1 MSDFAKEIISV
12 NIEDELKQSYL
23 SYALS
28 VIHGRALPDIRDGL
42 KPVHRRIL
50 YAMYDLKNSYNK
62 PYKKSA
68 RVVGDVIGKYHPH
81 GDSAVYDAMVR
92 MAQDFSMRY
101 PIVEGQGNFG
111 SIDGD
116 PPAAMRYTEVRM
128 AKITDQMYG
137 DIEKETVSYS
147 PNYDGSEFIPDVLP
161 TKIPNLLVNGSSGI
175 AVGMATNIPPHNL
188 TEVLNASVNLI
199 NDPKLSIDDLIKDIS
214 GPDFPTGGTI
224 DGKAG
229 IYEAYKTGRG
239 IIHIRSN
246 TSIEE
251 DEKSGKQ
258 SLIIN
263 EIPFMVNKAK
273 MLEKIAELV
282 KEKKIEGITEIRD
295 ESDKDGLRV
304 VIEVR
309 KGDSVEVLENNLFA
323 QTQLEQSFGI
333 NFTVLVD
340 GQPKEVNL
348 KEMLEAFIKHRKDII
363 TKRTK
368 YDLKKAK
375 DRGHIVEGLMVAI
388 ANIDEVI
395 TIIKKSK
402 DPKLAADAIC
412 KKVWK
417 AGPVE
422 AILKKVGKDAC
433 KPKGLSNDLG
443 INGKK
448 YKLSPD
454 QAKAI
459 LELRLGRLTGLE
471 QDNLSNEFSDIVAK
485 IIDLQKILDD
495 KETLKNLMI
504 EELEEVKTNFGDER
518 RTLIND
524 TRRGITNEDLIPE
537 EMRVLTVSRSG
548 YAKTQPLDE
557 YREQRRG
564 GQGKAAAAVKE
575 EDLIQNLYVLSSH
588 MQILCFTTKGKVF
601 WLKVYEIP
609 VASRTS
615 KGRPLVNMLNL
626 DDDESVSD
634 ILPVSEFSD
643 DQFIFMATR
652 NGTTKKTNLSLF
664 SKKYK
669 SGIKAINLD
678 EDDKLVGTAITSGD
692 NEILLA
698 SSSGKLIRFN
708 ESHVRPMGRTAR
720 GVRGIRL
727 KKDEKLISLM
737 IADSEKTILCVS
749 ENGYG
754 KKTALDDF
762 PSHNRGGQGVISM
775 KTSERNGSM
784 VSAALVEDEDG
795 IMLISDK
802 GTMIRTSVSQVP
814 TLSRN
819 TQGVKVI
826 TPKEGEKLIECVTIP
841 TRTKITKRTNNA
853 QMEFLRWARCH
864 I

>member
-1 MSDFAKEIISV
+1 MTDFAKEIIPI

-50 YAMYDLKNSYNK
+50 FAMYDLKNSYNK

-92 MAQDFSMRY
+92 MAQDFSLRY
-101 PIVEGQGNFG
+101 TLVEGQGNFG

-128 AKITDQMYG
+128 AKITDMMLG
-137 DIEKETVSYS
+137 DLEKETVSFS

-161 TKIPNLLVNGSSGI
+161 TKIPNLLINGSSGI

-188 TEVLNASVNLI
+188 NEVVTGCINLI
-199 NDPKLSIDDLIKDIS
+199 ENPELTIDDLIKDIP

-224 DGKAG
+224 DGRAG
-229 IYEAYKTGRG
+229 IYDAYKTGRG

-251 DEKSGKQ
+251 DKSGKQ
-258 SLIIN
+258 SLIID
-263 EIPFMVNKAK
+263 EIPFMVNKAR

-282 KEKKIEGITEIRD
+282 KDKKVEGITEIRD

-309 KGDSVEVLENNLFA
+309 KGESVEVLENNLFA

-333 NFTVLVD
+333 NLTVLSK

-348 KEMLEAFIKHRKDII
+348 KEILVAFIEHRKDVII
-363 TKRTK
+363 KRTK
-368 YDLKKAK
+368 YDLRKAK
-375 DRGHIVEGLMVAI
+375 DRGHIVEGLMVSI

-395 TIIKKSK
+395 SIIKKSK
-402 DPKLAADAIC
+402 DPKVAAEELC
-412 KKVWK
+412 KKQWD
-417 AGPVE
+417 AGPLS
-422 AILKKVGKDAC
+422 AILKKVGEDAC
-433 KPKGLSNDLG
+433 KPEDLPKDVG

-448 YKLSPD
+448 YKLSAL

-471 QDNLSNEFSDIVAK
+471 QDNLNNEFNDIIAK
-485 IIDLQKILDD
+485 ILELQNILDD
-495 KETLKNLMI
+495 KATLKALIIN
-504 EELEEVKTNFGDER
+504 ELNEIKNNFGDER
-518 RTLIND
+518 KTLIND

-537 EMRVLTVSRSG
+537 ETRVLTVSRSG

-564 GQGKAAAAVKE
+564 GQGKAAASVKE

-588 MQILCFTTKGKVF
+588 VQILCFTTKGKVF

-609 VASRTS
+609 VASRIS

-626 DDDESVSD
+626 DDDESVSE
-634 ILPVSEFSD
+634 ILPVEEFTED
-643 DQFIFMATR
+643 KFIFMATKK
-652 NGTTKKTNLSLF
+652 GTTKKTNLSLF
-664 SKKYK
+664 AKKYK

-678 EDDKLVGTAITSGD
+678 DDDVLIGTAITSGND
-692 NEILLA
+692 EILLA
-698 SSSGKLIRFN
+698 SSSGKLIRFS

-720 GVRGIRL
+720 GVRGITL
-727 KKDEKLISLM
+727 KKGEKLISLM
-737 IADSEKTILCVS
+737 VGDESKTILCVS

-754 KKTALDDF
+754 KKTNLDDF

-775 KTSERNGSM
+775 KTSDRNGSM
-784 VSAALVEDEDG
+784 VSSTLVEDNDG

-802 GTMIRTSVSQVP
+802 GTMIRTSVEQVP

-819 TQGVKVI
+819 TQGVKII

-841 TRTKITKRTNNA
+841 QEEEDVVEEQEK
-853 QMEFLRWARCH
+853 
-864 I
+864 

>member
-101 PIVEGQGNFG
+101 MLVQGQGNFG

-128 AKITDQMYG
+128 AKITDQMLN
-137 DIEKETVSYS
+137 DLEKETVSFS
-147 PNYDGSEFIPDVLP
+147 PNYDGSEYIPDVLP

-188 TEVLNASVNLI
+188 NEVINGSISLI
-199 NDPKLSIDDLIKDIS
+199 HNPKISIDELIKDIS

-239 IIHIRSN
+239 IIHVRSN

-251 DEKSGKQ
+251 DKSGKQ

-263 EIPFMVNKAK
+263 EIPFMVNKAR

-282 KEKKIEGITEIRD
+282 KDKKIEGITEIRD

-304 VIEVR
+304 VIEIR
-309 KGDSVEVLENNLFA
+309 KGDSADVIENNLFS

-348 KEMLEAFIKHRKDII
+348 KEMLHAFIKHRKEII

-375 DRGHIVEGLMVAI
+375 ERGHIVEGLMVAI

-395 TIIKKSK
+395 LIIKKSK
-402 DPKLAADAIC
+402 DPKVASEALS
-412 KKVWK
+412 KKIWK

-422 AILKKVGKDAC
+422 AILKKVGNDAC
-433 KPKGLSNDLG
+433 KPKGIDKSLG
-443 INGKK
+443 IKGKK
-448 YKLSPD
+448 YKLSND

-471 QDNLSNEFSDIVAK
+471 QDNLSSEFNEIVTK
-485 IIDLQKILDD
+485 IMALQKILDD
-495 KETLKNLMI
+495 KDTLKSLMI
-504 EELEEVKTNFGDER
+504 DELEDIQNSFGDER
-518 RTLIND
+518 KTKIND

-537 EMRVLTVSRSG
+537 ETRVLTVSRSG

-564 GQGKAAAAVKE
+564 GQGKAAASVKE

-588 MQILCFTTKGKVF
+588 VQILCFTTKGKVF

-626 DDDESVSD
+626 DDDESVSE
-634 ILPVSEFSD
+634 ILPVDEFSED
-643 DQFIFMATR
+643 KFIFMATQK
-652 NGTTKKTNLSLF
+652 GTTKKTQLSLF
-664 SKKYK
+664 AKKYK

-678 EDDKLVGTAITSGD
+678 EDDKLIGSAITSGND
-692 NEILLA
+692 EILLA
-698 SSSGKLIRFN
+698 SNAGKLIRFN
-708 ESHVRPMGRTAR
+708 ESHVRAMGRTAR
-720 GVRGIRL
+720 GVRGIKL
-727 KKDEKLISLM
+727 KKDAKLISLM
-737 IADSEKTILCVS
+737 LGNPNKTILCVS

-754 KKTALDDF
+754 KKTKLEDF

-775 KTSERNGSM
+775 KTSERNGLM
-784 VSAALVEDEDG
+784 VSATLVDDEDG

-802 GTMIRTSVSQVP
+802 GTMIRTSVSQIP

-819 TQGVKVI
+819 TQGVKII
-826 TPKEGEKLIECVTIP
+826 TPKEGEKLTECVNIP
-841 TRTKITKRTNNA
+841 SEEE
-853 QMEFLRWARCH
+853 QE
-864 I
+864 

>member
-50 YAMYDLKNSYNK
+50 YAMYDLKNSFNK

-101 PIVEGQGNFG
+101 MLVQGQGNFG

-128 AKITDQMYG
+128 AKITDQMLN
-137 DIEKETVSYS
+137 DLEKETVSFS
-147 PNYDGSEFIPDVLP
+147 PNYDGSEYIPDVLP

-188 TEVLNASVNLI
+188 NEVINGSISLI
-199 NDPKLSIDDLIKDIS
+199 HNPKISIDELIKDIS

-239 IIHIRSN
+239 IIHVRSN

-251 DEKSGKQ
+251 DKSGKQ

-263 EIPFMVNKAK
+263 EIPFMVNKAR

-282 KEKKIEGITEIRD
+282 KDKKIEGITEIRD

-304 VIEVR
+304 VIEIR
-309 KGDSVEVLENNLFA
+309 KGDSADVIENNLFS

-348 KEMLEAFIKHRKDII
+348 KEMLHAFIKHRKEII

-375 DRGHIVEGLMVAI
+375 ERGHIVEGLMVAI

-395 TIIKKSK
+395 LIIKKSK
-402 DPKLAADAIC
+402 DPKVASEALS
-412 KKVWK
+412 KKIWK

-422 AILKKVGKDAC
+422 AILKKVGNDAC
-433 KPKGLSNDLG
+433 KPKSIDKSLG
-443 INGKK
+443 IKGKK
-448 YKLSPD
+448 YKLSND

-471 QDNLSNEFSDIVAK
+471 QDNLSSEFNEIVTK
-485 IIDLQKILDD
+485 IMALQKILDD
-495 KETLKNLMI
+495 KDTLKSLMI
-504 EELEEVKTNFGDER
+504 EELEDIQNSFGDDR
-518 RTLIND
+518 KTKIND

-537 EMRVLTVSRSG
+537 ETRVLTVSRSG

-564 GQGKAAAAVKE
+564 GQGKAAASVKE

-588 MQILCFTTKGKVF
+588 VQILCFTTKGKVF

-626 DDDESVSD
+626 DDDESVSE
-634 ILPVSEFSD
+634 ILPVDEFSED
-643 DQFIFMATR
+643 KFIFMATQK
-652 NGTTKKTNLSLF
+652 GTTKKTQLSLF
-664 SKKYK
+664 AKKYK

-678 EDDKLVGTAITSGD
+678 EDDKLIGSAITSGND
-692 NEILLA
+692 EILLA
-698 SSSGKLIRFN
+698 SNAGKLIRFN
-708 ESHVRPMGRTAR
+708 ESHVRAMGRTAR
-720 GVRGIRL
+720 GVRGIKL
-727 KKDEKLISLM
+727 KKDAKLISLM
-737 IADSEKTILCVS
+737 LGNPNKTILCVS

-754 KKTALDDF
+754 KKTKLEDF

-775 KTSERNGSM
+775 KTSERNGLM
-784 VSAALVEDEDG
+784 VSATLVDDEDG

-802 GTMIRTSVSQVP
+802 GTMIRTSVSQIP

-819 TQGVKVI
+819 TQGVKII
-826 TPKEGEKLIECVTIP
+826 TPKEGEKLTECVNIP
-841 TRTKITKRTNNA
+841 SEEE
-853 QMEFLRWARCH
+853 QE
-864 I
+864 

>member
-1 MSDFAKEIISV
+1 MTDFAKEIIPI

-50 YAMYDLKNSYNK
+50 FAMYDLKNTYNK

-92 MAQDFSMRY
+92 MAQDFSLRY
-101 PIVEGQGNFG
+101 TLVEGQGNFG

-128 AKITDQMYG
+128 AKITDMMLG
-137 DIEKETVSYS
+137 DLEKETVSFS

-161 TKIPNLLVNGSSGI
+161 TKIPNLLINGSSGI

-188 TEVLNASVNLI
+188 NEVVTGCINLI
-199 NDPKLSIDDLIKDIS
+199 ENPELTIDDLIKDIP

-224 DGKAG
+224 DGRAG
-229 IYEAYKTGRG
+229 IYDAYKTGRG

-251 DEKSGKQ
+251 DKSGKQ
-258 SLIIN
+258 SLIID
-263 EIPFMVNKAK
+263 EIPFMVNKAR

-282 KEKKIEGITEIRD
+282 KDKKVEGITEIRD

-309 KGDSVEVLENNLFA
+309 KGESVEVLENNLFA

-333 NFTVLVD
+333 NLTVLSK

-348 KEMLEAFIKHRKDII
+348 KEILEAFIEHRKDVII
-363 TKRTK
+363 KRTK
-368 YDLKKAK
+368 YDLRKAK
-375 DRGHIVEGLMVAI
+375 DRGHIVEGLMVSI

-395 TIIKKSK
+395 SIIKKSK
-402 DPKLAADAIC
+402 DPKVAAEELC
-412 KKVWK
+412 KKQWD
-417 AGPVE
+417 AGPLS
-422 AILKKVGKDAC
+422 AILKKVGEDAC
-433 KPKGLSNDLG
+433 KPEDLPKDVG

-448 YKLSPD
+448 YKLSAL

-471 QDNLSNEFSDIVAK
+471 QDNLNNEFNDIIAK
-485 IIDLQKILDD
+485 ILELQNILDD
-495 KETLKNLMI
+495 KATLKALIIN
-504 EELEEVKTNFGDER
+504 ELNEIKNNFGDER
-518 RTLIND
+518 KTLIND

-537 EMRVLTVSRSG
+537 ETRVLTVSRSG

-564 GQGKAAAAVKE
+564 GQGKAAASVKE

-588 MQILCFTTKGKVF
+588 VQILCFTTKGKVF

-609 VASRTS
+609 VASRIS

-626 DDDESVSD
+626 DDDESVSE
-634 ILPVSEFSD
+634 ILPVEEFTED
-643 DQFIFMATR
+643 KFIFMATKK
-652 NGTTKKTNLSLF
+652 GTTKKTNLSLF
-664 SKKYK
+664 AKKYK

-678 EDDKLVGTAITSGD
+678 DDDVLIGTAITSGND
-692 NEILLA
+692 EILLA
-698 SSSGKLIRFN
+698 SSSGKLIRFS

-720 GVRGIRL
+720 GVRGITL
-727 KKDEKLISLM
+727 KKGEKLISLM
-737 IADSEKTILCVS
+737 VGDESRTILCVS

-754 KKTALDDF
+754 KKTNLDDF

-775 KTSERNGSM
+775 KTSDRNGSM
-784 VSAALVEDEDG
+784 VSSTLVEDNDG

-802 GTMIRTSVSQVP
+802 GTMIRTSVEQVP

-819 TQGVKVI
+819 TQGVKII

-841 TRTKITKRTNNA
+841 QEEEDVVEEQEK
-853 QMEFLRWARCH
+853 
-864 I
+864 

>member
-1 MSDFAKEIISV
+1 MTDFAKEIIPI

-50 YAMYDLKNSYNK
+50 FAMYDLKNSYNK

-92 MAQDFSMRY
+92 MAQDFSLRY
-101 PIVEGQGNFG
+101 TLVEGQGNFG

-128 AKITDQMYG
+128 AKITDMMLG
-137 DIEKETVSYS
+137 DLEKETVSFS

-161 TKIPNLLVNGSSGI
+161 TKIPNLLINGSSGI

-188 TEVLNASVNLI
+188 NEVVTGCINLI
-199 NDPKLSIDDLIKDIS
+199 ENPELTIDDLLKDIP

-224 DGKAG
+224 DGRAG
-229 IYEAYKTGRG
+229 IYDAYKTGRG

-251 DEKSGKQ
+251 DKSGKQ
-258 SLIIN
+258 SLIID
-263 EIPFMVNKAK
+263 EIPFMVNKAR

-282 KEKKIEGITEIRD
+282 KDKKVEGITEIRD

-309 KGDSVEVLENNLFA
+309 KGESVEVLENNLFA

-333 NFTVLVD
+333 NLTVLSK

-348 KEMLEAFIKHRKDII
+348 KEILEAFIEHRKDVII
-363 TKRTK
+363 KRTK
-368 YDLKKAK
+368 YDLRKAK
-375 DRGHIVEGLMVAI
+375 DRGHIVEGLMVSI

-395 TIIKKSK
+395 SIIKKSK
-402 DPKLAADAIC
+402 DPKVAAEELC
-412 KKVWK
+412 KKQWD
-417 AGPVE
+417 AGPLS
-422 AILKKVGKDAC
+422 AILKKVGEDAC
-433 KPKGLSNDLG
+433 KPEDLPKDVG

-448 YKLSPD
+448 YKLSAL

-471 QDNLSNEFSDIVAK
+471 QDNLNNEFNDIIAK
-485 IIDLQKILDD
+485 ILELQNILDD
-495 KETLKNLMI
+495 KATLKALIIN
-504 EELEEVKTNFGDER
+504 ELNEIKNNFGDER
-518 RTLIND
+518 KTLIND

-537 EMRVLTVSRSG
+537 ETRVLTVSRSG

-564 GQGKAAAAVKE
+564 GQGKAAASVKE

-588 MQILCFTTKGKVF
+588 VQILCFTTKGKVF

-609 VASRTS
+609 VASRIS

-626 DDDESVSD
+626 EDDESVS
-634 ILPVSEFSD
+634 
-643 DQFIFMATR
+643 
-652 NGTTKKTNLSLF
+652 
-664 SKKYK
+664 
-669 SGIKAINLD
+669 
-678 EDDKLVGTAITSGD
+678 
-692 NEILLA
+692 EILL
-698 SSSGKLIRFN
+698 
-708 ESHVRPMGRTAR
+708 
-720 GVRGIRL
+720 
-727 KKDEKLISLM
+727 
-737 IADSEKTILCVS
+737 
-749 ENGYG
+749 
-754 KKTALDDF
+754 
-762 PSHNRGGQGVISM
+762 
-775 KTSERNGSM
+775 
-784 VSAALVEDEDG
+784 
-795 IMLISDK
+795 
-802 GTMIRTSVSQVP
+802 
-814 TLSRN
+814 
-819 TQGVKVI
+819 
-826 TPKEGEKLIECVTIP
+826 
-841 TRTKITKRTNNA
+841 
-853 QMEFLRWARCH
+853 
-864 I
+864 

>member
-1 MSDFAKEIISV
+1 MSDFAKEILSV

-137 DIEKETVSYS
+137 DIEKDTVSYS

-188 TEVLNASVNLI
+188 TEVLNASINLI
-199 NDPKLSIDDLIKDIS
+199 NNPKISIDDLIKDIS

-239 IIHIRSN
+239 IIHTRSN

-258 SLIIN
+258 SLIVN
-263 EIPFMVNKAK
+263 EIPYMVNKAR

-348 KEMLEAFIKHRKDII
+348 KEMLEAFVKHRKDII

-375 DRGHIVEGLMVAI
+375 ERGHIVEGLMVAI

-402 DPKLAADAIC
+402 DPKIAAEALC
-412 KKVWK
+412 KKSWK

-422 AILKKVGKDAC
+422 AILKKVGNDAC
-433 KPKGLSNDLG
+433 KPKGLSKELG
-443 INGKK
+443 IKGKK
-448 YKLSPD
+448 YKLSSD

-471 QDNLSNEFSDIVAK
+471 QDNLSNEFADIVSK

-504 EELEEVKTNFGDER
+504 NELDEVKKNFGDER

-634 ILPVSEFSD
+634 ILPVSEFSENEY
-643 DQFIFMATR
+643 IFMATKK
-652 NGTTKKTNLSLF
+652 GTTKKTNLSLF

-678 EDDKLVGTAITSGD
+678 EDDKLIGTAITSGED
-692 NEILLA
+692 EILLA
-698 SSSGKLIRFN
+698 SSAGKLIRFN
-708 ESHVRPMGRTAR
+708 ETHVRPMGRTAR

-737 IADSEKTILCVS
+737 VGDPSKTILCVS
-749 ENGYG
+749 ENGFG
-754 KKTALDDF
+754 KKTKLDDF

-775 KTSERNGSM
+775 KTSDRNGSM

-814 TLSRN
+814 TLNRN
-819 TQGVKVI
+819 TQGVKI
-826 TPKEGEKLIECVTIP
+826 ISPKDGEKLIECVTIP
-841 TRTKITKRTNNA
+841 NEED
-853 QMEFLRWARCH
+853 QEE
-864 I
+864 

>member
-1 MSDFAKEIISV
+1 MSEFAKEIIPV

-101 PIVEGQGNFG
+101 MLVEGQGNFG

-128 AKITDQMYG
+128 SKITDQMLA
-137 DIEKETVSYS
+137 DIEKDTVPFS

-161 TKIPNLLVNGSSGI
+161 TKIPNLLINGSSGI

-188 TEVLNASVNLI
+188 TEVLNGSINLI
-199 NDPKLSIDDLIKDIS
+199 NNPKISIDELLKDIT
-214 GPDFPTGGTI
+214 GPDFPTGGII
-224 DGKAG
+224 DGRTG

-246 TSIEE
+246 TTIEE
-251 DEKSGKQ
+251 DVSGKK
-258 SLIIN
+258 SLIIT
-263 EIPFMVNKAK
+263 EIPFMVNKAR

-304 VIEVR
+304 VIETR
-309 KGDSVEVLENNLFA
+309 KGENIEVLENNLFA

-333 NFTVLVD
+333 NFTVLVE

-348 KEMLEAFIKHRKDII
+348 KEILQSFVGHRKDVIL
-363 TKRTK
+363 KRTK
-368 YDLKKAK
+368 YELKKAK
-375 DRGHIVEGLMVAI
+375 ERGHIVEGLMVAI
-388 ANIDEVI
+388 ANIDEI
-395 TIIKKSK
+395 IRIIKKSK
-402 DPKLAADAIC
+402 DPKIASDQLC
-412 KKVWK
+412 KKIWK
-417 AGPVE
+417 SGPVE
-422 AILKKVGKDAC
+422 TILKKVGNDAC
-433 KPKGLSNDLG
+433 KPKGLPKDCG
-443 INGKK
+443 IKGKK
-448 YKLSPD
+448 YKLSLD

-471 QDNLSNEFSDIVAK
+471 QENLSKEFNEIVAK
-485 IIDLQKILDD
+485 IIDLQKILED
-495 KETLKNLMI
+495 KTTLKELMI
-504 EELEEVKTNFGDER
+504 FELEEIKSAFGDDRKTE
-518 RTLIND
+518 IND

-537 EMRVLTVSRSG
+537 ETRVLTVSRTG

-564 GQGKAAAAVKE
+564 GQGKAAATVKE

-588 MQILCFTTKGKVF
+588 VQILCFTTKGKVY

-626 DDDESVSD
+626 DDDESVTD
-634 ILPVSEFSD
+634 ILPVHEFTD
-643 DQFIFMATR
+643 KKYIFMATR
-652 NGTTKKTNLSLF
+652 KGTTKKTNLSYF
-664 SKKYK
+664 AKKYK

-678 EDDKLVGTAITSGD
+678 DDDQLVGTAITSGKD
-692 NEILLA
+692 EILLA
-698 SSSGKLIRFN
+698 SSSGKLIRFS
-708 ESHVRPMGRTAR
+708 EKHVRPMGRTAR
-720 GVRGIRL
+720 GVRGMRL

-737 IADSEKTILCVS
+737 VGNQDKQILCVS

-754 KKTALDDF
+754 KKTKLDDF
-762 PSHNRGGQGVISM
+762 PSHNRGGQGVISI
-775 KTSERNGSM
+775 KTSDRNGLM
-784 VSAALVEDEDG
+784 VSSALVKEEDG

-802 GTMIRTSVSQVP
+802 GTMIRTNVSQVP
-814 TLSRN
+814 TLNRN
-819 TQGVKVI
+819 TQGVKI
-826 TPKEGEKLIECVTIP
+826 ISPKEGEKLIECVTISEEENP
-841 TRTKITKRTNNA
+841 D
-853 QMEFLRWARCH
+853 Q
-864 I
+864 

>member
-1 MSDFAKEIISV
+1 MSEFAKEIISV

-50 YAMYDLKNSYNK
+50 YAMYDLKNSYNR

-199 NDPKLSIDDLIKDIS
+199 KNPKLSIDDLIKDIS

-258 SLIIN
+258 SLIIH

-282 KEKKIEGITEIRD
+282 KDKKIEGITEIRD

-309 KGDSVEVLENNLFA
+309 KGDSVDVLENNLFA

-348 KEMLEAFIKHRKDII
+348 KEMLEAFVKHRKDII

-402 DPKLAADAIC
+402 DPKLAADALC

-433 KPKGLSNDLG
+433 KPKGLSKDLG

-495 KETLKNLMI
+495 KETLKSLMI
-504 EELEEVKTNFGDER
+504 DELEEVKSNFGDDR
-518 RTLIND
+518 KTLIND

-626 DDDESVSD
+626 DDDESVSE
-634 ILPVSEFSD
+634 ILPVSEFRE

-652 NGTTKKTNLSLF
+652 NGTTKKTNLCLF

-692 NEILLA
+692 EEILLA
-698 SSSGKLIRFN
+698 SSAGKLIRFN

-720 GVRGIRL
+720 GVRGLRL
-727 KKDEKLISLM
+727 KKGEKLISLM
-737 IADSEKTILCVS
+737 IANPEKTILCVS

-819 TQGVKVI
+819 TQGVKI
-826 TPKEGEKLIECVTIP
+826 ISPKEGEKLIECVTIP
-841 TRTKITKRTNNA
+841 KEDN
-853 QMEFLRWARCH
+853 EEEEE
-864 I
+864 

>member
-50 YAMYDLKNSYNK
+50 FAMYDLKNSYNK

-92 MAQDFSMRY
+92 MAQDFSLRY
-101 PIVEGQGNFG
+101 TLVEGQGNFG

-128 AKITDQMYG
+128 AKITDQMLG
-137 DIEKETVSYS
+137 DLEKDTVSFS
-147 PNYDGSEFIPDVLP
+147 PNYDGSEHIPDVLP
-161 TKIPNLLVNGSSGI
+161 TKIPNLLINGSSGI

-188 TEVLNASVNLI
+188 TEVITGCINLI
-199 NDPKLSIDDLIKDIS
+199 ENPKLSIDELIKDIP

-224 DGKAG
+224 DGRAG

-251 DEKSGKQ
+251 DKSGKQ

-263 EIPFMVNKAK
+263 EIPFMVNKAR

-282 KEKKIEGITEIRD
+282 KDKKIEGITEIRD

-333 NFTVLVD
+333 NLTVLSK

-348 KEMLEAFIKHRKDII
+348 KEILEAFIEHRKDVIV
-363 TKRTK
+363 KRTK
-368 YDLKKAK
+368 FDLKKAK
-375 DRGHIVEGLMVAI
+375 ERGHIVEGLMVSI

-395 TIIKKSK
+395 SIIKKSK
-402 DPKLAADAIC
+402 DPKVAAEALC
-412 KKVWK
+412 KKQWD
-417 AGPVE
+417 AGPLH
-422 AILKKVGKDAC
+422 AILKKVGEDAC
-433 KPKGLSNDLG
+433 KPKGLPKDVG
-443 INGKK
+443 IKGKK
-448 YKLSPD
+448 YKLSPL

-471 QDNLSNEFSDIVAK
+471 QDNLNNEFNDIITK
-485 IIDLQKILDD
+485 ILELQKILDD
-495 KETLKNLMI
+495 KATLQALI
-504 EELEEVKTNFGDER
+504 IDELNQIKATFGDER
-518 RTLIND
+518 KTLIND

-537 EMRVLTVSRSG
+537 ETRVLTVSRSG

-564 GQGKAAAAVKE
+564 GQGKAAASVKE

-588 MQILCFTTKGKVF
+588 VQILCFTTKGKVF

-609 VASRTS
+609 VASRIS

-626 DDDESVSD
+626 DDDESVSE
-634 ILPVSEFSD
+634 ILPVDEFSD
-643 DQFIFMATR
+643 DKYIFMATR
-652 NGTTKKTNLSLF
+652 KGTTKKTNLSLF
-664 SKKYK
+664 AKKYK

-678 EDDKLVGTAITSGD
+678 DDDVLIGTAITSGED
-692 NEILLA
+692 EILLA
-698 SSSGKLIRFN
+698 SSSGKLIRFS

-720 GVRGIRL
+720 GVRGIKL
-727 KKDEKLISLM
+727 KKGEKLISLM
-737 IADSEKTILCVS
+737 LGDPSKTILCVS

-754 KKTALDDF
+754 KKTNLDDF

-775 KTSERNGSM
+775 KTSERNGVM
-784 VSAALVEDEDG
+784 VSSTLVEDDDG

-802 GTMIRTSVSQVP
+802 GTMIRTSVEQVP

-819 TQGVKVI
+819 TQGVKII
-826 TPKEGEKLIECVTIP
+826 TPKDGEKLIECVTIP
-841 TRTKITKRTNNA
+841 KEDDEDDD
-853 QMEFLRWARCH
+853 Q
-864 I
+864 

>member
-402 DPKLAADAIC
+402 DPKLAADALC

-433 KPKGLSNDLG
+433 KPKGLSKDLG

-504 EELEEVKTNFGDER
+504 EELEEIKTNFGDER

-643 DQFIFMATR
+643 NQFIFMATR

-678 EDDKLVGTAITSGD
+678 ENDKLVGTAITSGD

-737 IADSEKTILCVS
+737 IADPEKTILCVS

-841 TRTKITKRTNNA
+841 SEDN
-853 QMEFLRWARCH
+853 EEDE
-864 I
+864 

>member
-1 MSDFAKEIISV
+1 MSEFAKEIISV

-137 DIEKETVSYS
+137 DLEKETVSFS

-161 TKIPNLLVNGSSGI
+161 TKIPTLLVNGSSGI

-188 TEVLNASVNLI
+188 TEVLNACINLI

-224 DGKAG
+224 DGRAG

-239 IIHIRSN
+239 IIHTRSN

-263 EIPFMVNKAK
+263 EIPYMVNKAR

-282 KEKKIEGITEIRD
+282 KDKKIEGITEIRD

-348 KEMLEAFIKHRKDII
+348 KEMLEAFVKHRKDII

-375 DRGHIVEGLMVAI
+375 ERGHIVEGLMVAI

-402 DPKLAADAIC
+402 DPKLAAEALC
-412 KKVWK
+412 KKDWK

-422 AILKKVGKDAC
+422 AILKKVGGDAC
-433 KPKGLSNDLG
+433 KPKGLSKDLG
-443 INGKK
+443 ISGKK
-448 YKLSPD
+448 YKLSAD

-471 QDNLSNEFSDIVAK
+471 QDNLSNEFADIVSK
-485 IIDLQKILDD
+485 ITDLQKILDD
-495 KETLKNLMI
+495 KVVLKTLMI
-504 EELEEVKTNFGDER
+504 DELDEIRNNFGDER
-518 RTLIND
+518 RTMIND

-634 ILPVSEFSD
+634 ILPVNEFSE
-643 DQFIFMATR
+643 DQFIFMATKK
-652 NGTTKKTNLSLF
+652 GTTKKTNLSLF

-678 EDDKLVGTAITSGD
+678 DDDKLIGTAITSGD
-692 NEILLA
+692 DEILLA

-708 ESHVRPMGRTAR
+708 ESHVRQMGRTAR

-727 KKDEKLISLM
+727 KKDERLISLM
-737 IADSEKTILCVS
+737 VGDPMKTILCVS

-754 KKTALDDF
+754 KKTKLDDF

-802 GTMIRTSVSQVP
+802 GTMIRTSVAQVP

-819 TQGVKVI
+819 TQGVKI
-826 TPKEGEKLIECVTIP
+826 ISPKDGEKLIECVTIP
-841 TRTKITKRTNNA
+841 NEED
-853 QMEFLRWARCH
+853 QEEE
-864 I
+864 

>member
-1 MSDFAKEIISV
+1 MTDFAKEIIPV

-50 YAMYDLKNSYNK
+50 FAMYDLKNSYNK

-92 MAQDFSMRY
+92 MAQDFSLRY
-101 PIVEGQGNFG
+101 TLVEGQGNFG

-128 AKITDQMYG
+128 AKITDMMLG
-137 DIEKETVSYS
+137 DLEKETVSFS

-161 TKIPNLLVNGSSGI
+161 TKIPNLLINGSSGI

-188 TEVLNASVNLI
+188 NEVITGCINLI
-199 NDPKLSIDDLIKDIS
+199 EDPNLSIDDLIKDIP

-224 DGKAG
+224 DGRAG

-251 DEKSGKQ
+251 DKSGKQ
-258 SLIIN
+258 SLIID
-263 EIPFMVNKAK
+263 EIPFMVNKAR

-333 NFTVLVD
+333 NLTVLSK

-348 KEMLEAFIKHRKDII
+348 KEILEAFIDHRKDVII
-363 TKRTK
+363 KRTK

-375 DRGHIVEGLMVAI
+375 DRGHIVEGLMVSI

-395 TIIKKSK
+395 SIIKKSK
-402 DPKLAADAIC
+402 DPKVAAEELC
-412 KKVWK
+412 KKQWD
-417 AGPVE
+417 AGPLS
-422 AILKKVGKDAC
+422 AILKKVGEDAC
-433 KPKGLSNDLG
+433 KPEDLPKDVG

-448 YKLSPD
+448 YKLSAL

-471 QDNLSNEFSDIVAK
+471 QDNLNNEFNDIIAK
-485 IIDLQKILDD
+485 ILELQNILDD
-495 KETLKNLMI
+495 KATLKALI
-504 EELEEVKTNFGDER
+504 IDELNDIKNNFGDER
-518 RTLIND
+518 KTLIND

-537 EMRVLTVSRSG
+537 ETRVLTVSRSG

-564 GQGKAAAAVKE
+564 GQGKAAASVKE

-588 MQILCFTTKGKVF
+588 VQILCFTTKGKVF

-609 VASRTS
+609 VASRIS

-626 DDDESVSD
+626 DDDESVSE
-634 ILPVSEFSD
+634 ILPVEEFSED
-643 DQFIFMATR
+643 KFIFMATKK
-652 NGTTKKTNLSLF
+652 GTTKKTNLSLF
-664 SKKYK
+664 AKKYK

-678 EDDKLVGTAITSGD
+678 DDDVLIGTAITSGD

-698 SSSGKLIRFN
+698 SSSGKLIRFS

-720 GVRGIRL
+720 GVRGITL
-727 KKDEKLISLM
+727 KKGEKLISLM
-737 IADSEKTILCVS
+737 VGDETKTILCVS

-754 KKTALDDF
+754 KKTNLDDF

-775 KTSERNGSM
+775 KTSDRNGSM
-784 VSAALVEDEDG
+784 VSSTLVEDNDG

-802 GTMIRTSVSQVP
+802 GTMIRTSVEQVP

-819 TQGVKVI
+819 TQGVKII

-841 TRTKITKRTNNA
+841 QEEEDVIEDQEK
-853 QMEFLRWARCH
+853 
-864 I
+864 

>member
-1 MSDFAKEIISV
+1 MSEFAKEIISV

-50 YAMYDLKNSYNK
+50 YAMYDLKNSYNR

-199 NDPKLSIDDLIKDIS
+199 KNPKLSIDDLIKDIS

-258 SLIIN
+258 SLIIH

-282 KEKKIEGITEIRD
+282 KDKKIEGITEIRD

-309 KGDSVEVLENNLFA
+309 KGDSVDVLENNLFA

-348 KEMLEAFIKHRKDII
+348 KEMLEAFVRHRKDII

-368 YDLKKAK
+368 YDLRKAK

-402 DPKLAADAIC
+402 DPKLAADALC

-433 KPKGLSNDLG
+433 KPKGLSKDLG

-495 KETLKNLMI
+495 KETLKSLMI
-504 EELEEVKTNFGDER
+504 DELEEVKSNFGDDR
-518 RTLIND
+518 KTLIND

-626 DDDESVSD
+626 DDDESVSE
-634 ILPVSEFSD
+634 ILPVSEFRE

-692 NEILLA
+692 EEILLA
-698 SSSGKLIRFN
+698 SSAGKLIRFN

-720 GVRGIRL
+720 GVRGLRL
-727 KKDEKLISLM
+727 KKGEKLISLM
-737 IADSEKTILCVS
+737 IANPEKTILCVS

-819 TQGVKVI
+819 TQGVKI
-826 TPKEGEKLIECVTIP
+826 ISPKEGEKLIECVTIP
-841 TRTKITKRTNNA
+841 KEDN
-853 QMEFLRWARCH
+853 EEEEE
-864 I
+864 

>member
-1 MSDFAKEIISV
+1 MSEFAKEIISV

-50 YAMYDLKNSYNK
+50 YAMYDLKNSYNR

-199 NDPKLSIDDLIKDIS
+199 KNPKLSIDDLIKDIS

-258 SLIIN
+258 SLIIH

-282 KEKKIEGITEIRD
+282 KDKKIEGITEIRD

-309 KGDSVEVLENNLFA
+309 KGDSVDVLENNLFA

-348 KEMLEAFIKHRKDII
+348 KEMLEAFVKHRKDII

-402 DPKLAADAIC
+402 DPKLAADALC
-412 KKVWK
+412 KKVWN

-433 KPKGLSNDLG
+433 KPKGLSKDLG

-495 KETLKNLMI
+495 KETLKSLMI
-504 EELEEVKTNFGDER
+504 DELEEVKSNFGDDR
-518 RTLIND
+518 KTLIND

-548 YAKTQPLDE
+548 YAKTQPLGE

-626 DDDESVSD
+626 DDDESVSE
-634 ILPVSEFSD
+634 ILPVSEFRE

-692 NEILLA
+692 EEILLA
-698 SSSGKLIRFN
+698 SSAGKLIRFN

-720 GVRGIRL
+720 GVRGLRL
-727 KKDEKLISLM
+727 KKGEKLISLM
-737 IADSEKTILCVS
+737 IANPEKTILCVS

-819 TQGVKVI
+819 TQGVKI
-826 TPKEGEKLIECVTIP
+826 ISPKEGEKLIECVTIP
-841 TRTKITKRTNNA
+841 KEDN
-853 QMEFLRWARCH
+853 QDEEE
-864 I
+864 

>member
-1 MSDFAKEIISV
+1 MTDFAKQIIPV

-50 YAMYDLKNSYNK
+50 FAMYDLKNSYNK

-92 MAQDFSMRY
+92 MAQDFSLRY
-101 PIVEGQGNFG
+101 TLVEGQGNFG

-128 AKITDQMYG
+128 AKITDMMLG
-137 DIEKETVSYS
+137 DLEKETVSFS

-161 TKIPNLLVNGSSGI
+161 TKIPNLLINGSSGI

-188 TEVLNASVNLI
+188 IEVITGCINLI
-199 NDPKLSIDDLIKDIS
+199 ENPDLSIDDLIRDIP

-224 DGKAG
+224 DGRAG

-251 DEKSGKQ
+251 DKSGKQ
-258 SLIIN
+258 SLIID
-263 EIPFMVNKAK
+263 EIPFMVNKAR

-282 KEKKIEGITEIRD
+282 KDKKIEGITEIRD

-309 KGDSVEVLENNLFA
+309 KGESVEVLENNLFA

-333 NFTVLVD
+333 NLTVLSK

-348 KEMLEAFIKHRKDII
+348 KEILEAFIEHRKDVII
-363 TKRTK
+363 KRTK
-368 YDLKKAK
+368 YDLRKAK
-375 DRGHIVEGLMVAI
+375 DRGHIVEGLMVSI

-395 TIIKKSK
+395 SIIKKSK
-402 DPKLAADAIC
+402 DPKVAAEELC
-412 KKVWK
+412 KKQWD
-417 AGPVE
+417 AGPLS
-422 AILKKVGKDAC
+422 AILKKVGEDAC
-433 KPKGLSNDLG
+433 KPEDLPKDVG

-448 YKLSPD
+448 YKLSAL

-471 QDNLSNEFSDIVAK
+471 QDNLNNEFNDIIAK
-485 IIDLQKILDD
+485 ILELQNILDD
-495 KETLKNLMI
+495 KATLKALIIN
-504 EELEEVKTNFGDER
+504 ELNEIKNNFGDER
-518 RTLIND
+518 KTLIND

-537 EMRVLTVSRSG
+537 ETRVLTVSRSG

-564 GQGKAAAAVKE
+564 GQGKAAASVKE

-588 MQILCFTTKGKVF
+588 VQILCFTTKGKVF

-609 VASRTS
+609 VASRIS

-626 DDDESVSD
+626 DDDESVSE
-634 ILPVSEFSD
+634 ILPVEEFTED
-643 DQFIFMATR
+643 KFIFMATKK
-652 NGTTKKTNLSLF
+652 GTTKKTNLSLF
-664 SKKYK
+664 AKKYK

-678 EDDKLVGTAITSGD
+678 DDDVLIGTAITSGND
-692 NEILLA
+692 EILLA
-698 SSSGKLIRFN
+698 SSSGKLIRFS

-720 GVRGIRL
+720 GVRGITL
-727 KKDEKLISLM
+727 KKGEKLISLM
-737 IADSEKTILCVS
+737 VGDETKTILCVS

-754 KKTALDDF
+754 KKTNLDDF

-775 KTSERNGSM
+775 KTSDRNGSM
-784 VSAALVEDEDG
+784 VSSTLVEDNDG

-802 GTMIRTSVSQVP
+802 GTMIRTSVEQVP

-819 TQGVKVI
+819 TQGVKII

-841 TRTKITKRTNNA
+841 QEEEDVVEEQEK
-853 QMEFLRWARCH
+853 
-864 I
+864 